1 MGANWDTKLPQEF
14 TYPAT
19 VGLLVVLATVLVLF
33 VISNWNARK
42 FLGGEGTKFIVDEDG
57 NHVVR
62 R

>member
-1 MGANWDTKLPQEF
+1 MGANWDTKLPQDF

-33 VISNWNARK
+33 VISNWNARR
-42 FLGGEGTKFIVDEDG
+42 FLGGKGTTYVVDADG